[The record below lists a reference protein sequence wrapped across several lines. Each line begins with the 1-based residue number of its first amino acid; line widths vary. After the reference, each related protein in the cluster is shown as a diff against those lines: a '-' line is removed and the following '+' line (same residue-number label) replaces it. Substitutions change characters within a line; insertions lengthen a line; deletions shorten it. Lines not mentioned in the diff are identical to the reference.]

1 MKYFPALL
9 RPEQEASAESLNAPL
24 RAVEEVLSAV
34 SGDNFDDE
42 VFTWENVP
50 LDQTMRIAHKFSDLE
65 DALTPDA
72 DHITCTAY
80 DTTTLTYD
88 GSAGNPELYTLAWA
102 PLAIR
107 FDELSFEKSFRSGFL
122 HVIFSAQVS
131 SSGNDPAAIQF
142 AIRVDGNVIQES
154 IWGGS
159 ASMQDPMA
167 GYSQTEFPVMVQA
180 MMPVFDG
187 VHTVEVVYRN
197 VTSWQD
203 ADERVAVYRVTSY
216 EFICMEIGGA

>member
-50 LDQTMRIAHKFSDLE
+50 LDQTMRIAHKYGPLE

-72 DHITCTAY
+72 DHITCTPY
-80 DTTTLTYD
+80 NTSTLVYE
-88 GSAGNPELYTLAWA
+88 GGAGNAEPYSLAWA
-102 PLAIR
+102 PLTVRAN
-107 FDELSFEKSFRSGFL
+107 ELSIEKSFRSGFL

-159 ASMQDPMA
+159 ASTQDPMA

-216 EFICMEIGGA
+216 ELICMEIGGA